1 MRRLKT
7 ELANKDAIISG
18 FEADR
23 VMYQGNNSVNL
34 LTSCIRLICYTADNL
49 SVADAIN
56 KAKEFTENIGSI
68 DRLRNEN
75 IELNKLNETM
85 KTELEATKKSLAQA
99 EQSLET
105 ERQSNKDA
113 LRDVQ
118 DRLDKRLDESL
129 AIDNQLLSKFL
140 LKNSILLPLCFGQL
154 VI

>member
-7 ELANKDAIISG
+7 ELATKHAIIEG
-18 FEADR
+18 LEADR
-23 VMYQGNNSVNL
+23 VQYQGNNAESLTLSSRLVFIL
-34 LTSCIRLICYTADNL
+34 LTFSCF
-49 SVADAIN
+49 ADAII
-56 KAKEFTENIGSI
+56 KAKEITENAGIV

-105 ERQSNKDA
+105 EKQSNKDA

-140 LKNSILLPLCFGQL
+140 LKNSIFLSLCLGQL
-154 VI
+154 II

>member
-1 MRRLKT
+1 M
-7 ELANKDAIISG
+7 
-18 FEADR
+18 
-23 VMYQGNNSVNL
+23 
-34 LTSCIRLICYTADNL
+34 

-56 KAKEFTENIGSI
+56 KAKEFTESIGSI

-105 ERQSNKDA
+105 EKQSNKDA

-140 LKNSILLPLCFGQL
+140 LKNSILLSLCLGQL
-154 VI
+154 II